1 MTLEGPTECSFR
13 TVPESTSCLTCAHA
27 LLTNPAPGEGH
38 PPPCHVL
45 YRRHPYQSGES
56 LSKDGSRQVDLPR
69 QGSNRPGFLEPG
81 HPQLSIAQ
89 QCEPL
94 GLARSSYYYEPVKA
108 YAP

>member
-27 LLTNPAPGEGH
+27 LLTNPAPGEGY

-94 GLARSSYYYEPVKA
+94 FSPGKRVLSVATDG
-108 YAP
+108 